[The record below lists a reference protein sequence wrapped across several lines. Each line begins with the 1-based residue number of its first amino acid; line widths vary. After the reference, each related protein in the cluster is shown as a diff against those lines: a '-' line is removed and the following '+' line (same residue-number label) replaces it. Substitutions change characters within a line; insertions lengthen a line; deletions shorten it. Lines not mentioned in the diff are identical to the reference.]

1 MTSSRIIES
10 PIGPIRLVASG
21 RGLQAV
27 ELPLGRRNDQPD
39 GGSNEL
45 VDAVAEQLEA
55 YFAGTLTRFD
65 IPLDL
70 SGTPFQISVWN
81 SLADIPFGETWTY
94 GRQASRIGQPGAS
107 RAVGAANSKNPVP
120 IVLPC
125 HRVIGASGALTGYAG
140 RSAEGLAMKRY
151 LLEHESLV
159 AGARLC

>member
-1 MTSSRIIES
+1 MTFSRIVES
-10 PIGPIRLVASG
+10 PIGPIRLVASA
-21 RGLQAV
+21 RGLQTV
-27 ELPLGRRNDQPD
+27 ELPLGDRDDQP
-39 GGSNEL
+39 GARSNEM
-45 VDAVAEQLEA
+45 VDSVAEQLEA
-55 YFAGTLTRFD
+55 YFAGMLTRFD

-70 SGTPFQISVWN
+70 TGTPFQTAVWN

-94 GRQASRIGQPGAS
+94 GRQASRLGQPSAS

-140 RSAEGLAMKRY
+140 TSAEGLAMKRY
-151 LLEHESLV
+151 LLDHESFV